1 MDPISPERKWGLC
14 NVREGKRF
22 FAAVCIYAILREN

>member
-1 MDPISPERKWGLC
+1 MAPISFPGKWGLC